1 MKNSIFKWLAM
12 VAVCAGIY
20 SCGLFK
26 KVTKPTDTTLG
37 TPAMY
42 GQTFMYNS
50 RQVDSMCLADA
61 ISPDLENNWLSTQFV
76 DDETNAVIKRYV
88 FIKIMNDDEEMTY
101 ILTPVDTLYKV
112 TKRYVI
118 NVEEDE

>member
-1 MKNSIFKWLAM
+1 MKNSIFKWIAM
-12 VAVCAGIY
+12 FTVCVSIY
-20 SCGLFK
+20 SCGLFRR
-26 KVTKPTDTTLG
+26 TPKPTDTTLG

-76 DDETNAVIKRYV
+76 DDETGAAIRRYV

-112 TKRYVI
+112 TKRYVK
-118 NVEEDE
+118 NVEEDD